1 MRKYIY
7 NVVIILFVLQMS
19 HVQVFANYEQKNI
32 ATANTIETLQ
42 HLIQK
47 QVMQLST
54 EFDIRYTGNTSEI
67 KDELSELVKKA
78 IRDPY
83 IYANISSFKWK
94 YDGYANNIV
103 ISFVFTYHIT
113 QEEEAFV
120 EQTLTNIITPMH
132 GLSELQKIQAAHDFI
147 VLSAEYSKDTK
158 GSQYSP
164 YTLLTENKGVCQAY
178 ALVLYR
184 MLEKLGFEVQY
195 VPGNVGEQL
204 HAWVLVKLDN
214 EWYHID
220 VTWDDPLPDRK
231 GEVRYHYFL
240 VSDRQLAQD
249 HSWDY
254 ASFPA
259 ATSEAYVD
267 LQKTDKVEV
276 VTKPILDSHFAFD
289 KGLFIL
295 SNNKQT
301 VKQLIEQSRL
311 LLKSNNS
318 DNAVQV
324 HLNEWEPIILE
335 KSNIAQVKG
344 NRKIIQNAIHKKKG
358 LSSIYRVKKRMPQ
371 EKYVIIKEVPYFVR
385 GTSLL
390 IYFCSCPN
398 DYFIAVFKVLIFL
411 FIRVK

>member
-32 ATANTIETLQ
+32 ATANSIETLQ

-47 QVMQLST
+47 QVMELST

-67 KDELSELVKKA
+67 KDELSELIKQA
-78 IRDPY
+78 IQDPY

-94 YDGYANNIV
+94 YNGYANNIV
-103 ISFVFTYHIT
+103 IRFEFTYHIS

-120 EQTLTNIITPMH
+120 EQTLTNIIAPMH
-132 GLSELQKIQAAHDFI
+132 GLSELQKLQAAHDFI
-147 VLSAEYSKDTK
+147 VLSAEYSKETE

-195 VPGNVGEQL
+195 VPGKVGEQL
-204 HAWVLVKLDN
+204 HAWVLVKLN
-214 EWYHID
+214 NAWYHID

-231 GEVRYHYFL
+231 GEVRYNYFL

-254 ASFPA
+254 TSFPA

-267 LQKTDKVEV
+267 LQQTNKVEV
-276 VTKPILDSHFAFD
+276 ITKPILDGQFAFD
-289 KGLFIL
+289 KGLSIF
-295 SNNKQT
+295 SKNKQII
-301 VKQLIEQSRL
+301 KQLIEQPRL
-311 LLKSNNS
+311 LLKGNKS
-318 DNAVQV
+318 DNSVQV
-324 HLNEWEPIILE
+324 PLNKWEPIILE
-335 KSNIAQVKG
+335 SNIAQVKD
-344 NRKIIQNAIHKKKG
+344 NRKITRNAVHKKIG
-358 LSSIYRVKKRMPQ
+358 LVSNYRAEKRMPQ
-371 EKYVIIKEVPYFVR
+371 EKYVIIKEVPHTMFGAPPYYLFV
-385 GTSLL
+385 S
-390 IYFCSCPN
+390 I
-398 DYFIAVFKVLIFL
+398 
-411 FIRVK
+411 

>member
-32 ATANTIETLQ
+32 ATANSIETLQ
-42 HLIQK
+42 NLIEK

-54 EFDIRYTGNTSEI
+54 EFDIHYTGDTSEI
-67 KDELSELVKKA
+67 KDELSELIKHA
-78 IRDPY
+78 IQDPY

-103 ISFVFTYHIT
+103 IKFQFTYHIS
-113 QEEEAFV
+113 QAEEAFV
-120 EQTLTNIITPMH
+120 EQTLANIIASMH
-132 GLSELQKIQAAHDFI
+132 GLSDFQKLQAAHDFI
-147 VLSAEYSKDTK
+147 VLSAEYSKETE

-184 MLEKLGFEVQY
+184 MLEMLGFEVQY
-195 VPGNVGEQL
+195 VPGKVGEQL
-204 HAWVLVKLDN
+204 HAWVLVKLDD

-231 GEVRYHYFL
+231 GEVRYNYFL

-259 ATSEAYVD
+259 ATSEAYINFHR
-267 LQKTDKVEV
+267 TSKVEV
-276 VTKPILDSHFAFD
+276 LTKPILDSYFTFD
-289 KGLFIL
+289 NGL
-295 SNNKQT
+295 SNLSKHKLI
-301 VKQLIEQSRL
+301 VKQLIEQPTQL
-311 LLKSNNS
+311 IKGNQS
-318 DNAVQV
+318 DNSVQL
-324 HLNEWEPIILE
+324 HLNKWEPIILE
-335 KSNIAQVKG
+335 SKVVRIKAEQKKHDSVKM
-344 NRKIIQNAIHKKKG
+344 KKR
-358 LSSIYRVKKRMPQ
+358 LICIYRTEKRMPQ
-371 EKYVIIKEVPYFVR
+371 EKYVIIKEVSQTIVGAP
-385 GTSLL
+385 
-390 IYFCSCPN
+390 P
-398 DYFIAVFKVLIFL
+398 
-411 FIRVK
+411 

>member
-32 ATANTIETLQ
+32 ATANSIETLQ

-47 QVMQLST
+47 QVMELST

-67 KDELSELVKKA
+67 KDELSELIKQA
-78 IRDPY
+78 IQDPY

-94 YDGYANNIV
+94 YNGYANNIV
-103 ISFVFTYHIT
+103 IRFEFTYHIS

-120 EQTLTNIITPMH
+120 EQTLTNIIAPMH
-132 GLSELQKIQAAHDFI
+132 GLSELQKLQAAHDFI
-147 VLSAEYSKDTK
+147 VLSAEYSKETE

-195 VPGNVGEQL
+195 VPGKVGEQL
-204 HAWVLVKLDN
+204 HAWVLVKLN
-214 EWYHID
+214 NAWYHID

-231 GEVRYHYFL
+231 GEVRYNYFL

-254 ASFPA
+254 TSFPA

-267 LQKTDKVEV
+267 LQKTNKVEV
-276 VTKPILDSHFAFD
+276 ITKPILDGQFAFD
-289 KGLFIL
+289 KGVSIFGK
-295 SNNKQT
+295 NKQT
-301 VKQLIEQSRL
+301 VKQLIEQPRL
-311 LLKSNNS
+311 LLKGDKS
-318 DNAVQV
+318 DNSVQV
-324 HLNEWEPIILE
+324 PLNNWEPIILE
-335 KSNIAQVKG
+335 SNIAQVKD
-344 NRKIIQNAIHKKKG
+344 NRKITRNAMHKKIG
-358 LSSIYRVKKRMPQ
+358 LISIYRAEKRMPQ
-371 EKYVIIKEVPYFVR
+371 EKYVIIKEVPHTMFGAPPYYLFV
-385 GTSLL
+385 S
-390 IYFCSCPN
+390 I
-398 DYFIAVFKVLIFL
+398 
-411 FIRVK
+411 

>member
-1 MRKYIY
+1 MTHMRKYIY

-32 ATANTIETLQ
+32 ATANSIESLQ

-54 EFDIRYTGNTSEI
+54 EFDIRYTGNTSAI
-67 KDELSELVKKA
+67 KDELSELIKHA
-78 IRDPY
+78 IQDPY

-103 ISFVFTYHIT
+103 ITFEFTYHIS

-120 EQTLTNIITPMH
+120 EQTLANIIAPMH

-147 VLSAEYSKDTK
+147 VLSTEYSKETK

-184 MLEKLGFEVQY
+184 MLEMLGFEVQY
-195 VPGNVGEQL
+195 VPGKVEEQL

-214 EWYHID
+214 AWYHID

-231 GEVRYHYFL
+231 GEVLYNYFL

-254 ASFPA
+254 TSFPA
-259 ATSEAYVD
+259 TTSEAYID
-267 LQKTDKVEV
+267 LQKMSKVEV
-276 VTKPILDSHFAFD
+276 LTKPIMDGRFTFD
-289 KGLFIL
+289 EGLSVL
-295 SNNKQT
+295 SKNKHI
-301 VKQLIEQSRL
+301 VKQLIEQPRL
-311 LLKSNNS
+311 LLKGHKS
-318 DNAVQV
+318 DNPVQV
-324 HLNEWEPIILE
+324 HLNEWEPIILVGNVAE
-335 KSNIAQVKG
+335 VNA
-344 NRKIIQNAIHKKKG
+344 NRKIVQNTLLKKKG
-358 LSSIYRVKKRMPQ
+358 LISVYRTEKRMPQ
-371 EKYVIIKEVPYFVR
+371 EKYVIIKEVPHTIVGAPPY
-385 GTSLL
+385 S
-390 IYFCSCPN
+390 
-398 DYFIAVFKVLIFL
+398 FICERLRQYLKF
-411 FIRVK
+411 

>member
-32 ATANTIETLQ
+32 ATANSIETLQ
-42 HLIQK
+42 NLIEK

-54 EFDIRYTGNTSEI
+54 EFDIHYTGDTSEI
-67 KDELSELVKKA
+67 KDELSELIKHA
-78 IRDPY
+78 IQDPY

-103 ISFVFTYHIT
+103 IKFQFTYHIS
-113 QEEEAFV
+113 QAEEAFV
-120 EQTLTNIITPMH
+120 EQSLANIIAPMH
-132 GLSELQKIQAAHDFI
+132 GLSDLQKLQAAHDFI
-147 VLSAEYSKDTK
+147 VLSAEYSKETE

-184 MLEKLGFEVQY
+184 MLEMLGFEVQY
-195 VPGNVGEQL
+195 VPGKVGEQL

-231 GEVRYHYFL
+231 GEVRYNYFL

-259 ATSEAYVD
+259 ATSEAYID
-267 LQKTDKVEV
+267 FHRTSKVEV
-276 VTKPILDSHFAFD
+276 LAKPILDSYFTFD
-289 KGLFIL
+289 EGL
-295 SNNKQT
+295 SNLSKNKLI
-301 VKQLIEQSRL
+301 VKQLIEQPTQL
-311 LLKSNNS
+311 IKGNQS
-318 DNAVQV
+318 DNSVQL
-324 HLNEWEPIILE
+324 HLNKWEPIILE
-335 KSNIAQVKG
+335 SKVVQIKAEQKKHDSVKM
-344 NRKIIQNAIHKKKG
+344 KKR
-358 LSSIYRVKKRMPQ
+358 LISIYRTEKRMPQ
-371 EKYVIIKEVPYFVR
+371 EKYVIIKEVPQTIV
-385 GTSLL
+385 GA
-390 IYFCSCPN
+390 PP
-398 DYFIAVFKVLIFL
+398 
-411 FIRVK
+411 